1 MVFRTAALT
10 APGRVVWA
18 DLGCRL
24 AAAALT
30 GHPFRDPIPLN
41 SCYVLPTGSPDEAH
55 RVVAWLNARWLTGL
69 ARLTA
74 MPASGG
80 YARFTASVI
89 AGLPLPSSAISDP
102 DLAAL
107 GRAGAAGHAIQ
118 EELDECC
125 ARHLGLTAG
134 ERSALAMVGR
144 SPEATG

>member
-1 MVFRTAALT
+1 MVFRTAPLT

-18 DLGCRL
+18 DLSCQL
-24 AAAALT
+24 AAVALT
-30 GHPFRDPIPLN
+30 GDPTRDPIPLN
-41 SCYVLPTGSPDEAH
+41 SCYVLPTRSSDEAH
-55 RVVAWLNARWLTGL
+55 RLAAWLNARWLTGL

-89 AGLPLPSSAISDP
+89 AGLPLPASAISDP
-102 DLAAL
+102 DLASL

-125 ARHLGLTAG
+125 ARHLGLTAN
-134 ERSALAMVGR
+134 ERSALGMVGR
-144 SPEATG
+144 SPEAAG